1 MVFISKYLDN
11 NILTIDNVNNIHELK
26 IKLLILLKKFNNLE
40 FKESSEIVSLQEKKY
55 NYSDI
60 FIYNKDTN
68 EHYENNKI
76 ITDTLNIFYYKILFN
91 KCSICIKPAI
101 KITGDCSYCKYKFC
115 NIHRLPE
122 YHQCISL
129 NECKLKSYEENYKKV
144 ISQKCVATQL

>member
-1 MVFISKYLDN
+1 MIFISKYLDD

-26 IKLLILLKKFNNLE
+26 IKLLISLKKINNSE
-40 FKESSEIVSLQEKKY
+40 FLGGTQEKKY
-55 NYSDI
+55 NYNDI
-60 FIYNKDTN
+60 FIFNKDTN

-76 ITDTLNIFYYKILFN
+76 ITDTLNNFYYKILFN
-91 KCSICIKPAI
+91 KCNICMKQAV

-122 YHQCISL
+122 YHNCISMKD
-129 NECKLKSYEENYKKV
+129 CRIKSYEENYQKV